1 MSGALLLSCEA
12 VSKAFGARPLFEGLS
27 FGLFEGDRV
36 GLIGPNGS
44 GKSTLLKILAGLET
58 PDTGTRAA
66 RRGLRVGYVPQD
78 PAFEGGRTVEAVVT
92 AAGGGE
98 AHESAGAVAVALGRA
113 GFEDPGQDVG
123 TLSGGWKK
131 RLSIVR
137 ELVRG
142 PDVLLMDEPT
152 NHLDLEGILWL
163 EETLRT
169 EALAYVVVSHDRY
182 FLENVAARM
191 LELSRAYEGG
201 LLAADGNYSAFLEK
215 RDEVLRGQA
224 AYQESLANTVRRE
237 VEWLRRKARARTTKA
252 RARVDEAQRR
262 IEELAEARARSGES
276 SAAAG
281 IALAA
286 SGRRTRRL
294 LAARGLTKS
303 RGGRTVVR
311 DLDLVVTAGTRL
323 GLLGPNGSG
332 KSTLLRLL
340 EGTLPPDGGEVE
352 RADGLKVVLF
362 EQERDRLDPA
372 TSLKRALAPEG
383 DTVVFQGRAIHVAGW
398 ARRFLFRS
406 EQLETPVA
414 RLSGGEKARILIAR
428 LMLQPA
434 DVLMLDEPTN
444 DLDIPTL
451 EVLEDALLEFTGALL
466 LVTHDRLLL
475 DRVSTAILALGGP
488 DGRASLFADLA
499 QWEAERQAAS
509 AAAVEARRGGARA
522 AAPRVP
528 VREKGLSYRE
538 RREWEQME
546 AAILAAEARLA
557 ACTQAAEDPAIVS
570 DAAALHARHRELA
583 DAQAEVER
591 LYARWAELEVK
602 AGPAR
607 R

>member
-12 VSKAFGARPLFEGLS
+12 VSKAFGARPLFERLS
-27 FGLFEGDRV
+27 LGLFEGDRV

-44 GKSTLLKILAGLET
+44 GKSTLLRILAGLET
-58 PDTGTRAA
+58 PDDGTRSA

-78 PAFEGGRTVEAVVT
+78 PSFEGERTVEEVVT
-92 AAGGGE
+92 AARGGE
-98 AHESAGAVAVALGRA
+98 AHEGAGAVAVALGRA
-113 GFEDPGQDVG
+113 GFEDPSQEVSA
-123 TLSGGWKK
+123 LSGGWKK

-163 EETLRT
+163 EEALRT
-169 EALAYVVVSHDRY
+169 QALAYVVVSHDRY
-182 FLENVAARM
+182 FLENVTSRM
-191 LELSRAYEGG
+191 LELSRAYAGG
-201 LLAADGNYSAFLEK
+201 LLEAEGNYSAFLEK

-252 RARVDEAQRR
+252 QARVDEAHRR
-262 IEELAEARARSGES
+262 IDELAEARARVRES

-281 IALAA
+281 IELAA

-303 RGGRTVVR
+303 LGGRAIVR
-311 DLDLVVTAGTRL
+311 DLDLVVTPGSRL

-332 KSTLLRLL
+332 KSTLLRMLA
-340 EGTLPPDGGEVE
+340 GTLAPDAGEIE
-352 RADGLKVVLF
+352 RAHGLKVVVF
-362 EQERDRLDPA
+362 EQERDTIDPA
-372 TSLKRALAPEG
+372 TSLRRALAPEG
-383 DTVVFQGRAIHVAGW
+383 DAVVHQGRQVHVAGW
-398 ARRFLFRS
+398 AKRFLFHGD
-406 EQLETPVA
+406 QLDMPIG
-414 RLSGGEKARILIAR
+414 RLSGGEKARVLIAR

-451 EVLEDALLEFTGALL
+451 EVLEETLLEFSGALV

-475 DRVSTAILALGGP
+475 DRVSNSILALGSA
-488 DGRASLFADLA
+488 DGRVSHFADYA
-499 QWEAERQAAS
+499 QWEAESRAS
-509 AAAVEARRGGARA
+509 AAAAARSGGAKEPA
-522 AAPRVP
+522 AARLPARD
-528 VREKGLSYRE
+528 KGLSYRE

-546 AAILAAEARLA
+546 QAILAAEERVAGCENA
-557 ACTQAAEDPAIVS
+557 AADPAIVS
-570 DAAALHARHRELA
+570 DAAALHARYTELETA
-583 DAQAEVER
+583 RAEVER

-602 AGPAR
+602 AGPGR